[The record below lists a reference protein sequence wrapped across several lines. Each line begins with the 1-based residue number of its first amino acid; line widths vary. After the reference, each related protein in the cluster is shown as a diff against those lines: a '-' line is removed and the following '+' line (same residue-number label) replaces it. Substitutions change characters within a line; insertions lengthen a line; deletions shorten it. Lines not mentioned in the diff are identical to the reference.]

1 MARCTTIAAVEARA
15 PTMPAHGCDA
25 LARCLP
31 ACTAVAVATAA
42 AAAAAAAAS
51 SWSAA
56 AGPSG
61 RPAPSLTKAR

>member
-42 AAAAAAAAS
+42 AAAAAS
-51 SWSAA
+51 SWSAC